1 VPGTGNGT
9 GAGNIAGAGSGPAQ
23 ALLLDGAMAL
33 KPIGSNNIII
43 IVGLRKDRK
52 LSRDLIDFV
61 R

>member
-1 VPGTGNGT
+1 MLVTVLVLVLVTLLVP
-9 GAGNIAGAGSGPAQ
+9 AVVPLKL
-23 ALLLDGAMAL
+23 LLLDGAMAL
-33 KPIGSNNIII
+33 KPIGSNNIVI